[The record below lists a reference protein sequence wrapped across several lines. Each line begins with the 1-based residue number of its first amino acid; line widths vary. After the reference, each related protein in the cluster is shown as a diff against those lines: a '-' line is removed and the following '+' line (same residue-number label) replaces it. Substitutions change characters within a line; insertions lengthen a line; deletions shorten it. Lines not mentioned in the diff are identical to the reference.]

1 MPSLLDNAK
10 LNQQHKQCTQRAKDG
25 EELSGEKDQDG
36 GGKEQEKHSNVPCTL
51 LVTAK
56 GNAAE
61 EED

>member
-1 MPSLLDNAK
+1 MPGLLDNAK
-10 LNQQHKQCTQRAKDG
+10 LNQQHKQCAQRTKDG

-36 GGKEQEKHSNVPCTL
+36 GGKEQDKYSDIPRTL

-56 GNAAE
+56 DNAAE